1 MRKLIKWHID
11 DDSVESSVKH
21 DNSWKIN
28 QITSVKRYHSKLF
41 LLSNIANKKAIELKS
56 KNQSSLQLSVLQ
68 KHSRLDHP
76 TCELSSQNSSLPR
89 GFVLQPRE
97 VTV

>member
-41 LLSNIANKKAIELKS
+41 LLSNIGNKKAIES
-56 KNQSSLQLSVLQ
+56 KKQ
-68 KHSRLDHP
+68 KFNLHYNYRCYRNIRD
-76 TCELSSQNSSLPR
+76 
-89 GFVLQPRE
+89 
-97 VTV
+97 